1 MDPIII
7 IIIIII
13 IIAMFKRVHYG
24 ATSLK
29 VEGSILDGVIG
40 IFQGLI
46 SSSLTV
52 ALGSTQPLTQM
63 SNRNIFLGV
72 KAAGE

>member
-1 MDPIII
+1 MFLDPISISIII
-7 IIIIII
+7 ISI
-13 IIAMFKRVHYG
+13 FKRVHYG

-29 VEGSILDGVIG
+29 VEGSVPDGVIG

-52 ALGSTQPLTQM
+52 ALGSTRPLTKM